1 MSLDLKR
8 SVADVAKLKAISTR
22 TAPKTRGIDDV
33 EVALL
38 SSEAELEKLAE
49 EMEKLG
55 RELEKKFF
63 IRDAGNVRNSHA
75 VLLIG
80 VKASKPKDLD
90 CGACGFESCEE
101 FRKAARK
108 SGKGFEG
115 PSCGPQLIDL
125 GIAIGSAVKTASI
138 LNVDNRVMFSIGVAA
153 LRLGLLRNSDI
164 AFGIPLSAYGKNIYF
179 DRKK

>member
-1 MSLDLKR
+1 MSFDLR
-8 SVADVAKLKAISTR
+8 EVVIEAGKLMAVSAR
-22 TAPKTRGIDDV
+22 TAPKTKGIDDV
-33 EVALL
+33 ELKL
-38 SSEAELEKLAE
+38 IYSKEELEELAG

-55 RELEKKFF
+55 EELGMHFF
-63 IRDAGNVRNSHA
+63 ARDAASIRKSHA

-101 FRKAARK
+101 FRRAARR
-108 SGKGFEG
+108 SGKGFAG
-115 PSCGPQLIDL
+115 PSCGAQLIDL
-125 GIAIGSAVKTASI
+125 GIAIGSAVKTASL
-138 LNVDNRVMFSIGVAA
+138 LNIDNRVMFSVGAAA
-153 LRLGLLRNSDI
+153 LRMGLLKNSDI